1 MEYKTPYKSIVLMGQ
16 AGTGKGTQAYK
27 LAEKLG
33 YKVFS
38 MGDKSREFAA
48 QDTPLGRHIAGI
60 HLTGWIPEWL
70 ASFVMTKVILE
81 DYADVGVVYE
91 SVARKPEEAKKFH
104 EIHTAI
110 KRDYIVIHLVA
121 PDEILK
127 ERLLNRQREGYDNE
141 ENINKR
147 LEAFRDETVRSI
159 SHFKEQGVLREV
171 NADQLVEGVYEDIL
185 EAISI

>member
-1 MEYKTPYKSIVLMGQ
+1 MEYTTPYKSIVLIGQ

-33 YKVFS
+33 YEVFS
-38 MGDKSREFAA
+38 MGDKSREYAA

-70 ASFVMTKVILE
+70 ASYLMTKVILD

-110 KRDYIVIHLVA
+110 KREYVVVHLMASDDVVKA
-121 PDEILK
+121 
-127 ERLLNRQREGYDNE
+127 RLLDRQREGYDNE
-141 ENINKR
+141 ESINKR
-147 LEAFRDETVRSI
+147 LDAFRAETVQSI
-159 SHFKEQGVLREV
+159 EHFRDQGVLREV
-171 NADQLVEGVYEDIL
+171 NADQLVEQVFEDIL
-185 EAISI
+185 EAISK

>member
-1 MEYKTPYKSIVLMGQ
+1 MEYTPYKSIVLIGQ

-33 YKVFS
+33 YAVFS

-110 KRDYIVIHLVA
+110 NREYIVIHLVA
-121 PDEILK
+121 SDEIVK
-127 ERLLNRQREGYDNE
+127 KRLLDRQREGYDNE
-141 ENINKR
+141 ENIQKR
-147 LEAFRDETVRSI
+147 LEAFRDETMESVR
-159 SHFKEQGVLREV
+159 HFQSQGVLKEV
-171 NADQLVEGVYEDIL
+171 NADQRVEEVFADLL
-185 EAISI
+185 EAISE

>member
-1 MEYKTPYKSIVLMGQ
+1 MEYNTPYKSIVLMGQ
-16 AGTGKGTQAYK
+16 AGTGKGTQAHK

-81 DYADVGVVYE
+81 DYVDVGVVYE

-104 EIHTAI
+104 EIHKAINREYVVVYLTAS
-110 KRDYIVIHLVA
+110 DDV
-121 PDEILK
+121 LK
-127 ERLLNRQREGYDNE
+127 ARLLNRQREGYDNE
-141 ENINKR
+141 ESIQKR
-147 LEAFRDETVRSI
+147 FDAFQNETVESI
-159 SHFKEQGVLREV
+159 EHFQNQGVLREV
-171 NADQLVEGVYEDIL
+171 NADQLVEKVFEDL
-185 EAISI
+185 LAAISK